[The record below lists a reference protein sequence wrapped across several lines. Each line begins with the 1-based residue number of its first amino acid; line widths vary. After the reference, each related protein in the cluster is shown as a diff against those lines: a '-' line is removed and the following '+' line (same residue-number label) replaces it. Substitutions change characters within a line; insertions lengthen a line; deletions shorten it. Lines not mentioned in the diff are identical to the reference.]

1 MSDALARRGLP
12 QALLYTLLFLLVS
25 PSVHSEE
32 EPTPPPGDAS
42 LRWLDPSAPDYR
54 TPRAGEGFRT
64 RIFGRDVENGPRDRR
79 STSAWDVGAATW
91 YRYPEDEQ
99 ILPFGSLYFWR
110 RPSERWFFRGTVVG
124 VYNDLTYAHSLVD
137 ESPFEGV
144 LTFESQ
150 TIPTDS
156 AEYADGERLKR
167 EELLKGEVRPGV
179 GFGYRRQ
186 VESGFGFGFLDEVPP
201 QAPDN
206 QLSLSATVEPEFLYF
221 HKGKDTVSNFRVPGD
236 TFGLRG
242 HLRLRW
248 DQMERNLLDLV
259 HHGFAFG
266 MDGTQ
271 GWRERWRDWGIDER
285 ESAGDGRLPRL
296 FQGYTVVAGG
306 IPGVSEKH
314 RLIGSVHGGVGGN
327 LDRFSAPSI
336 GGGPS
341 GDEFGAISRPLVPGA
356 GIGEFWPDH
365 YAIGVAEYRYELF
378 FFTYLSARGSV
389 AWLDRDRLDANN
401 EVDRRNNVLT
411 SLGSRL
417 TTGFLFSTRL
427 QFDYNYNFDVIRDD
441 HHRGASE
448 WLVHVSRSF

>member
-1 MSDALARRGLP
+1 MLHAASRRGLS
-12 QALLYTLLFLLVS
+12 QSLFYTFLFLLAA
-25 PSVHSEE
+25 PAADAQEE
-32 EPTPPPGDAS
+32 KPPADAS

-64 RIFGRDVENGPRDRR
+64 RIFGRDVEVHPRDRR

-91 YRYPEDEQ
+91 YRWPEDEQ
-99 ILPFGSLYFWR
+99 VLPFGSLYFWR

-124 VYNDLTYAHSLVD
+124 VYNDLTYAHSLAE
-137 ESPFEGV
+137 ESPFEAV
-144 LTFESQ
+144 LTFDSE

-156 AEYADGERLKR
+156 AEYADGERIKR
-167 EELLKGEVRPGV
+167 EELLKGSVRPGIGV
-179 GFGYRRQ
+179 GFRRQ
-186 VESGFGFGFLDEVPP
+186 VASGFGGPRFLEEVPP

-206 QLSLSATVEPEFLYF
+206 QLSLSATIEPEFLYF

-236 TFGLRG
+236 TFALRG
-242 HLRLRW
+242 RLRLRW

-259 HHGFAFG
+259 HHGFAVG
-266 MDGTQ
+266 GDAWQ
-271 GWRERWRDWGIDER
+271 GWRERWRDWGLDRR

-296 FQGYTVVAGG
+296 LQGYGVVAGG
-306 IPGVSEKH
+306 IPGVSERH
-314 RLIGSVHGGVGGN
+314 RLLGSVYAGVGGN

-341 GDEFGAISRPLVPGA
+341 GDEFMALSRPLVPGS

-365 YAIGVAEYRYELF
+365 YAIAMAEYRYELF

-389 AWLDRDRLDANN
+389 QWLDRDRLDNDN
-401 EVDRRNNVLT
+401 QIHRRDNTLT
-411 SLGSRL
+411 SVGTRL

-441 HHRGASE
+441 QRGANE
-448 WLVHVSRSF
+448 WLLHVSRSF